1 MPQPQTEPNGA
12 PSPRSALKLCHRCIA
27 GMLERLESLAGEL
40 ASPAPGA
47 PDATQADRARALVA
61 EIDEALNVH
70 VADEETDIFP
80 ALLAAC
86 DAPARRAQAFE
97 LVASLL
103 VEHREMA
110 ELWHALRIPLLAL
123 GGGVAVAFPG
133 GTAADFLLR
142 IRRHLEREDLELTE
156 LMGVIDA
163 ARMRTI
169 GIAISHRHDEACP
182 RVRNCPLDTP

>member
-1 MPQPQTEPNGA
+1 MAEPQNEVTGVS
-12 PSPRSALKLCHRCIA
+12 SPREALGQCHRCIA
-27 GMLERLESLAGEL
+27 GMLDRLEALASEL
-40 ASPAPGA
+40 AAPAA
-47 PDATQADRARALVA
+47 ATPPADQPQRARTLVA

-70 VADEETDIFP
+70 MIDEETDILT
-80 ALLAAC
+80 AVLAA
-86 DAPARRAQAFE
+86 AHSPARRAQSFE
-97 LVASLL
+97 LVSSLL
-103 VEHREMA
+103 VEHRELA
-110 ELWHALRIPLLAL
+110 ELWHALRIALLAL
-123 GGGVAVAFPG
+123 GSGVSVAFPG

-182 RVRNCPLDTP
+182 RAGRCPLKP